1 MILNNFYRPYAHLA
15 CYSPSYVH
23 NGDGSRGYQDC
34 ESLRRQRQ
42 RAEVVAAQRARR
54 AQYLPPED
62 VDGQEEYSFGPF
74 GPHER
79 AYLDADRIAVAERSG
94 IFHASY
100 NQMRRM
106 FETRHPAL
114 YLMAC

>member
-1 MILNNFYRPYAHLA
+1 MILNNPYSPCLYLA
-15 CYSPSYVH
+15 YHSPSYVH
-23 NGDGSRGYQDC
+23 NGDGSRGSD
-34 ESLRRQRQ
+34 QRQ
-42 RAEVVAAQRARR
+42 RAEAVAAQRARR
-54 AQYLPPED
+54 VQYLPPED

-79 AYLDADRIAVAERSG
+79 AYLDADRIAVAKRFGS
-94 IFHASY
+94 FHASY